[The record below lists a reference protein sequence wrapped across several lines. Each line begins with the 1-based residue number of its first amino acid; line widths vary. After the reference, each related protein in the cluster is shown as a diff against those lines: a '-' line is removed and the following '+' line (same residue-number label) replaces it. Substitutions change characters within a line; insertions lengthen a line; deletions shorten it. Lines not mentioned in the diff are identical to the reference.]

1 MATHSCHAN
10 TGTTRDQHKGR
21 CCCNNSQDICSLA
34 FSSNLTIFDSA
45 STSTEKRFLY
55 IIVNNP
61 IQEPIVI
68 IWNNLIA
75 QTNKNTLFY
84 MWWLSL
90 AIFLLP
96 IKIFYWPQK
105 VLWGRWIQNI
115 QQQQRE
121 SSVQTRNYLIEYISQ
136 YPHPSSPSDS
146 HSTPHVPQW
155 PGLGACSWW
164 LDHVLTL
171 SPSHHHSSEPQH
183 CTQGALQSS
192 HLHTCDWLQIV
203 CIYFYFVV

>member
-1 MATHSCHAN
+1 MNRYEERDCYVVIHINLNATYGHSQLPCQHC

-34 FSSNLTIFDSA
+34 FSSNLTIFDIA

-75 QTNKNTLFY
+75 HTNKITLFC
-84 MWWLSL
+84 MGWLLL

-115 QQQQRE
+115 HQQQRE
-121 SSVQTRNYLIEYISQ
+121 SNVQNVEI
-136 YPHPSSPSDS
+136 
-146 HSTPHVPQW
+146 
-155 PGLGACSWW
+155 
-164 LDHVLTL
+164 
-171 SPSHHHSSEPQH
+171 
-183 CTQGALQSS
+183 
-192 HLHTCDWLQIV
+192 
-203 CIYFYFVV
+203 F